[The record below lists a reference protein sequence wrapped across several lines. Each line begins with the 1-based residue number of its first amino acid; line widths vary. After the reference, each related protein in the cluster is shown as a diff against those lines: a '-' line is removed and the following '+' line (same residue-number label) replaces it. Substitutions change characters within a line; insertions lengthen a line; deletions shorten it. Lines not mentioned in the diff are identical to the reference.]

1 MKRVAVPQTL
11 QSRTINVRAG
21 GGTCAMSS
29 VQGKKEDER
38 GGEEKSWEMVQVFES
53 RRRERRPIRMNGRL
67 NEIGRDDR
75 RRS

>member
-38 GGEEKSWEMVQVFES
+38 GRKKVG
-53 RRRERRPIRMNGRL
+53 
-67 NEIGRDDR
+67 
-75 RRS
+75 RRSKFLKVDVVNDDQSE

>member
-38 GGEEKSWEMVQVFES
+38 EGGRKKV
-53 RRRERRPIRMNGRL
+53 G
-67 NEIGRDDR
+67 
-75 RRS
+75 RRSKFLKVDVVNDDQSE